1 LTEPRDEDRIKLYE
15 EACKN
20 SPEAVDRSAAEAR
33 LTILK
38 AKGY

>member
-1 LTEPRDEDRIKLYE
+1 MTEPRDGDRIKLYE
-15 EACKN
+15 EARKN
-20 SPEAVDRSAAEAR
+20 SPEAADRSAAEVR